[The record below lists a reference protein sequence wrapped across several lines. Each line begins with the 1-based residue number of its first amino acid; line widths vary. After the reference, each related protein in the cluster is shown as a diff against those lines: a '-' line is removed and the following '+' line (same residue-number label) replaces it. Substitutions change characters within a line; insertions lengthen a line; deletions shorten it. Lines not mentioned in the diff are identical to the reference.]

1 MDQLPKQL
9 EASLTDLL
17 LSIADDKFILG
28 HRNADWTGLGP
39 MLEED
44 IAFASLAQDDLAHA
58 MGLYEMIAGFSGGRA
73 DAIAYGRTP
82 EQYRCAQLVE
92 LSDEFD
98 WSVAI
103 ARQFFCDHFDQLRL
117 GRLASSN
124 YKPLRDLAARLF
136 AEERLAIG
144 HADQWV
150 VRLGKGGDDARGR
163 MQAALTRLAPLA
175 TALFE
180 PTAGVEQLESA
191 GIYPR
196 GTADM
201 YDQWESAIENVVE
214 AATLELSL
222 PRADFLKPA
231 GRRGVRSNEFAAL
244 HTEMTEV
251 YRVEPEAS
259 W

>member
-1 MDQLPKQL
+1 MDQLPNQL
-9 EASLTDLL
+9 RAPLTDLL
-17 LSIADDKFILG
+17 LSVADDKFILG

-58 MGLYEMIAGFSGGRA
+58 MGLYEMLAGMNGGRA
-73 DAIAYGRTP
+73 DAIAYGRAP

-92 LSDEFD
+92 ISDEFD
-98 WSVAI
+98 WSVAV

-124 YKPLRDLAARLF
+124 YKPLRDLAARLL

-144 HADQWV
+144 HADQWI
-150 VRLGKGGDDARGR
+150 VRLGKGGDDARKR
-163 MQAALTRLAPLA
+163 MQAALTKLAPLA

-196 GTADM
+196 GSADM
-201 YDQWESAIENVVE
+201 YDQWADAIENVVE
-214 AATLELSL
+214 APTLELKLARPSF
-222 PRADFLKPA
+222 AQPA
-231 GRRGVRSNEFAAL
+231 GRRGVRSPEFAAL
-244 HTEMTEV
+244 HAEMTEV